1 MIPLEKIELFDTA
14 LLRVLD
20 ANNTQWG
27 LQAPAL
33 SMFTREFGFAP
44 SPADTVSRLEYLI
57 GKGMVQEVPKVL
69 SKANRAWKITDAGRR
84 HLDEQ
89 GF

>member
-1 MIPLEKIELFDTA
+1 MIPTEKTELFDTA

-33 SMFTREFGFAP
+33 GLFTREFGFAR
-44 SPADTVSRLEYLI
+44 SPAETISRLEYLT
-57 GKGMVQEVPKVL
+57 GKAMLQEVPKIL

-84 HLDEQ
+84 YLDEQ

>member
-1 MIPLEKIELFDTA
+1 MIPLEKIELFDNA

-44 SPADTVSRLEYLI
+44 SSTETVNRLEYLT
-57 GKGMVQEVPKVL
+57 GKGMVQEVAKVL

-89 GF
+89 GY